1 MTITLWVSTGLF
13 LLALF
18 TSRHKIHKKLSAL
31 FYTIVIFMYMV
42 LSTFYIVA
50 NYFTGEG
57 INDAVLFHLRYG
69 LDGSGYGDY
78 YLIMSVGVVLFIM
91 SLIVCAIYYK
101 LLQKEPS
108 LRFVR
113 LKRFLSV
120 AAFCAAF
127 VLHPSVR
134 FLAENFLKS
143 IGVDNPLSMVYH
155 FSDYYREPN
164 LTSINDTHPNLVYIF
179 AESFENTYFD
189 EKIFP
194 GLVTKLRPYREQAV
208 TFTQIEQAHGT
219 SWTIAGMTSALCAL
233 PLVTPTTNIYSP
245 QGNSMSKMNS
255 FYSGATCMSDLLR
268 KEGYKLVYRSGS
280 PLEFAGVDK
289 LYRTHGFDDIK
300 GDKELK
306 SFLKMPTYKTPWGFY
321 DDTLFNIALNDFKRL
336 SKSKQ
341 KFALY
346 ISTMDTHH
354 PYGHVS
360 KSCQSQRYKDGENS
374 MLNAVICSDE
384 LIARF
389 IKSIQDSPYGKN
401 TVIVVGSDHLAM
413 HNMAIDD
420 LMKGE
425 RRNQLMILDPRNTVS
440 KTVDKKG
447 STLDV
452 APTLLPF
459 LGYRADI
466 GLGRNLLGDE
476 PSLEASF
483 DHFDAILNAWSNEIS
498 RFWEFPK
505 IEHDVVLNT
514 ASNKIVIG
522 KTSYKLPVL
531 LRLNDSFEV
540 SPFFE
545 VKIKFFE
552 TMKLFGYLQEF
563 DDDDLFLWVDKCT
576 RINSLNDTNA
586 TALKG
591 KYCYALGKLGAD
603 NIQTEVLKTN
613 TTLSVD
619 ALRPFLDAPSGE
631 PNAKP
636 RRERISVIQ
645 EK

>member
-1 MTITLWVSTGLF
+1 MTTMLGISIGLF
-13 LLALF
+13 LTALLL
-18 TSRHKIHKKLSAL
+18 SRYKTHRPLFAF
-31 FYTIVIFMYMV
+31 FYTMIIFVYLL
-42 LSTFYIVA
+42 LSTFYFIA

-78 YLIMSVGVVLFIM
+78 YLIMGVGVVLFIT
-91 SLIVCAIYYK
+91 SLVICVIYYK
-101 LLQKEPS
+101 FLQKSTLP
-108 LRFVR
+108 RFAS
-113 LKRFLSV
+113 LKRF
-120 AAFCAAF
+120 AAILALCAAF
-127 VLHPSVR
+127 IIHPSVR
-134 FLAENFLKS
+134 FLAETFLKS
-143 IGVDNPLSMVYH
+143 IGVENPLSMVYR
-155 FSDYYREPN
+155 FSDYYREPS
-164 LTSINDTHPNLVYIF
+164 LTPISESHPNLVYIF

-189 EKIFP
+189 ETIFP
-194 GLVTKLRPYREQAV
+194 NLVTKLRPLREKAL

-233 PLVTPTTNIYSP
+233 PLVTPTTNLYSP

-255 FYSGATCMSDLLR
+255 FYSGATCMSDLLH

-280 PLEFAGVDK
+280 PLSFAGVDK
-289 LYRTHGFDDIK
+289 LYRTHGFDDVK

-306 SFLKMPTYKTPWGFY
+306 SFLKTPSYKTPWGFY
-321 DDTLFNIALNDFKRL
+321 DDTLFDIALNDFKRL
-336 SKSKQ
+336 SKNKQ
-341 KFALY
+341 KFALFL
-346 ISTMDTHH
+346 STMDTHH

-360 KSCQSQRYKDGENS
+360 KSCQAQRYQNGDNS
-374 MLNAVICSDE
+374 MLNAVACSDE

-389 IKSIQDSPYGKN
+389 IKNIQDSPYGKN

-413 HNMAIDD
+413 HNLAIDD

-425 RRNQLMILDPRNTVS
+425 RRNQLMILDP
-440 KTVDKKG
+440 KTPPKSVDKKG

-452 APTLLPF
+452 APTLLPL
-459 LGYRADI
+459 LGYKTDM
-466 GLGRNLLGDE
+466 GLGRDLLSE
-476 PSLEASF
+476 EQSLEASF

-505 IEHDVVLNT
+505 IDKEVVLSPN
-514 ASNKIVIG
+514 AHKIVIG
-522 KTSYKLPVL
+522 KTSYRLPIL
-531 LRLNDSFEV
+531 LRLNDTLEV

-563 DDDDLFLWVDKCT
+563 NDDDLFLWVDNCS
-576 RINSLNDTNA
+576 RITKLNDANA

-603 NIQTEVLKTN
+603 TIQTEVLKTDKS
-613 TTLSVD
+613 LSVE
-619 ALRPFLDAPSGE
+619 ALQPFLDAGSNE

-636 RRERISVIQ
+636 RRERIASIA